1 MDGIGVVDVAVAE
14 AVVSLV
20 GVEVFMV
27 VQNKIMAIIMTLEW
41 VARILLLEAEAVV
54 GVGLLAM
61 HNTRMEISMTMV

>member
-14 AVVSLV
+14 VVVSLV

-61 HNTRMEISMTMV
+61 HNMMMEISMTMV